1 MTDNK
6 PVANPQKTDRIA
18 AIREKAAELRERL
31 ETEACRLGLNL
42 HPAAQGQAGVSTGV
56 TAPGDHATFSGVLP
70 GLWDV

>member
-42 HPAAQGQAGVSTGV
+42 HPAAQGQAGV
-56 TAPGDHATFSGVLP
+56 GDHAAFSGVLP